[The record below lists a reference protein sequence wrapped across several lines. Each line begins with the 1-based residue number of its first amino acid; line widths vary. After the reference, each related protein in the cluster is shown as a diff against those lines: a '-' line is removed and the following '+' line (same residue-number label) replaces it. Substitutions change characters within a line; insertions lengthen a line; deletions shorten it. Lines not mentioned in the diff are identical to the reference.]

1 LKELGEGSISLKK
14 MIPDFI
20 KAKENG
26 EKITMLTAYDYP
38 SARQAEEAGI
48 DIILVGDSLGN
59 VVLGYD
65 STVPVTMND
74 MIYHA
79 KAVKRGAPQT
89 FIVVDMPFMSY
100 STLELALHNAGRL
113 IQEGGADAVKLEG
126 GEAFAVIVKALNR
139 AGIPVVGHIG
149 LTPQTATQLGG
160 FKVQGRD
167 IESAR
172 KLSKDANVLQEAG
185 AFMLVLELIP
195 RQVGE
200 RISKELRIPTIGI
213 GAGSECDGQVLVYH
227 DILGIYDRFKP
238 KFVKQYAQLGAQA
251 VKAIQEYNQ
260 EVKAGKFPAAEH
272 TFNLSDEVINKL
284 YNY

>member
-1 LKELGEGSISLKK
+1 MKK

-26 EKITMLTAYDYP
+26 EKITMLTAYDYS

-65 STVPVTMND
+65 STVPVTMEN

-89 FIVVDMPFMSY
+89 FTVVDMPFMSY

-126 GEAFAVIVKALNR
+126 GEAFADTVKALNM

-172 KLSKDANVLQEAG
+172 KLSNDANALQEAG
-185 AFMLVLELIP
+185 VFMLVLELIP
-195 RQVGE
+195 SQVGE

-238 KFVKQYAQLGAQA
+238 KFVKQYAQIGAQA

-260 EVKAGKFPAAEH
+260 EVKAGKFPAPEH
-272 TFNLSDEVINKL
+272 TFNLSDEVISKL
-284 YNY
+284 YNN